1 MAKLNMYLTM
11 IIGRKREIEELEER
25 YQSDKPEFVAIY
37 GRRRVGKTFLVKE
50 LFQDKMAFY
59 HSGLSP
65 YDKERKITMRDQ
77 LEAFYASLMRYGMEE
92 NHCPKSW
99 MEAFGML
106 GALLDEKNDG
116 RRQLIFIDELPW
128 MDTPRS
134 KFLMAFENFWNTWGA
149 WHNHVMVVVCGSATS
164 WMLDNLVNSKGG
176 LYDRL
181 TCQIKLSPFTLGE
194 CKRFFE
200 SKGIIMSDYDLIE
213 SYMIVGGIPYY
224 LDYFKRGKSLA
235 QNIDALF
242 FCRNAKLESEFI
254 RLFASLFIN
263 PDDYMK
269 VVKLLAKRH
278 TGFTRDEIVEKL
290 GFTSGGTF
298 SKMLDTL
305 VASDFIS
312 SYHPFGRNQKEI
324 RYKLTDSFCL
334 FYLRFIDGKKIT
346 DESYWQHQQ
355 NMPQLNSWRGLAFER
370 VCFSHI
376 TMIKKALGVEGV
388 SSTESPWIVKG
399 DEVKTGAQIDMLIIR
414 DDRVVNLCEMKFL
427 STDYEPNNDDEL
439 ALRGR
444 IAKLQES
451 LSFKQTIHL
460 TLVTTLGLKHNAHS
474 GIFQKVVTMSELF
487 D

>member
-1 MAKLNMYLTM
+1 M
-11 IIGRKREIEELEER
+11 IIGRKVEIEELKER
-25 YQSDKPEFVAIY
+25 YESGKPEFVAIY

-50 LFQDKMAFY
+50 LFEDNMAFY

-92 NHCPKSW
+92 SHCPKSW

-106 GALLDEKNDG
+106 GALLDDKNKGG
-116 RRQLIFIDELPW
+116 RQFIFIDELPW

-149 WHNHVMVVVCGSATS
+149 WRNHVMLVVCGSATS

-200 SKGIIMSDYDLIE
+200 SKDIVMSDYDLVE

-242 FCRNAKLESEFI
+242 FCRNARLESEFT

-263 PDDYMK
+263 PDVYMN
-269 VVKLLAKRH
+269 VVRLRAKRH
-278 TGFTRDEIVEKL
+278 TRFTRS
-290 GFTSGGTF
+290 FT
-298 SKMLDTL
+298 KMLETL

-312 SYHPFGRNQKEI
+312 SYHPFGRSQKEV

-334 FYLRFIDGKKIT
+334 FYLRFIDGKKVT

-370 VCFSHI
+370 VCFNHI
-376 TMIKKALGVEGV
+376 SNIKKALGVEGV
-388 SSTESPWIVKG
+388 SSMESPWIVKG
-399 DEVKTGAQIDMLIIR
+399 DEDKAGAQIDMLIIR

-427 STDYEPNNDDEL
+427 STEFEPKNEDEL

-444 IAKLQES
+444 IATLQEK

-460 TLVTTLGLKHNAHS
+460 TLITTLGLKHNAHS
-474 GIFQKVVTMSELF
+474 GIFQKIVTMGELF